1 MDREENEKRQREGKK
16 KKKEKERKMS
26 EKERE
31 RRGKKGGRIL
41 CILKPSKTNLKDF
54 SLMLLAVPGTI

>member
-1 MDREENEKRQREGKK
+1 MKKDREKEKRRRKK
-16 KKKEKERKMS
+16 RKERCLK
-26 EKERE
+26 KRERE
-31 RRGKKGGRIL
+31 KGKKGGRIL

>member
-1 MDREENEKRQREGKK
+1 MKKDREKEKRRKK
-16 KKKEKERKMS
+16 RKERCLK
-26 EKERE
+26 KRERE